1 MGGVS
6 RSVVVVWV
14 ILIILSLLQVL
25 GRCELCVVS
34 GTMKIVGMSLQTK
47 EKYADLLNGSFFFF
61 SRRMWYLKRNAR
73 TNALLRLLAWMR
85 TEGEQRALLF
95 HLLYIIV
102 FLFSSSCLF
111 RRLSA
116 SCARLFFVAHTSTL
130 LRRAVCRCPNGLRIC
145 TRPFGGRNLSVGAS
159 SL

>member
-1 MGGVS
+1 MGVS
-6 RSVVVVWV
+6 CSVVVVWV
-14 ILIILSLLQVL
+14 ILIISSSLPVL
-25 GRCELCVVS
+25 RRCGLCVVS

-47 EKYADLLNGSFFFF
+47 EKYADLLKGSFFFF
-61 SRRMWYLKRNAR
+61 SRRMWCLKRDTR

-85 TEGEQRALLF
+85 TEGEQRVLSF

-102 FLFSSSCLF
+102 SLFSFARLF

-116 SCARLFFVAHTSTL
+116 FCARPFFVAHTSTL
-130 LRRAVCRCPNGLRIC
+130 LRRAVCRCPNGLCIC
-145 TRPFGGRNLSVGAS
+145 TRPFWGRNLSVGAS

>member
-1 MGGVS
+1 MS
-6 RSVVVVWV
+6 CCVVVVWV
-14 ILIILSLLQVL
+14 ILIKSSPLQVL

-34 GTMKIVGMSLQTK
+34 ETMKIVGMSLQTK

-61 SRRMWYLKRNAR
+61 SRRMWCLKRDAR
-73 TNALLRLLAWMR
+73 TNALLRLLAWTR
-85 TEGEQRALLF
+85 TKGEQRVLSF

-116 SCARLFFVAHTSTL
+116 FCARLFFVAHTSTL

>member
-61 SRRMWYLKRNAR
+61 LFSFYLK
-73 TNALLRLLAWMR
+73 LRL
-85 TEGEQRALLF
+85 
-95 HLLYIIV
+95 
-102 FLFSSSCLF
+102 
-111 RRLSA
+111 
-116 SCARLFFVAHTSTL
+116 
-130 LRRAVCRCPNGLRIC
+130 
-145 TRPFGGRNLSVGAS
+145 
-159 SL
+159 

>member
-1 MGGVS
+1 MGVS
-6 RSVVVVWV
+6 CSVVVVWV
-14 ILIILSLLQVL
+14 ILIISSSLPVL
-25 GRCELCVVS
+25 RRCGLCVVS

-47 EKYADLLNGSFFFF
+47 EKYADLLKGSFFFF
-61 SRRMWYLKRNAR
+61 SRRMWCLKRDAR

-85 TEGEQRALLF
+85 TEGEQRVLSF

-116 SCARLFFVAHTSTL
+116 SCARLFSAAHISTL
-130 LRRAVCRCPNGLRIC
+130 LRRAVCRCPSGLRIC
-145 TRPFGGRNLSVGAS
+145 TRPFGGRNISVGAS